1 MLWPS
6 RHLEV
11 KLRTRQRWWHWAQHD
26 VCTAKARLSLKS
38 TATSCTVQKIKV
50 NLEKKRGKNNNQ
62 TQKLCKEQDLILL
75 PSGFLP
81 VCDDFSCFF
90 PLFVITMLCFRHRT
104 ACRVLCCCTSSS
116 IERERRTEKRGDGKW
131 SKIPVSSV
139 KFLSKGAAKSATLRG
154 VAPHQDR

>member
-50 NLEKKRGKNNNQ
+50 NLEKREERTTTKLKNYARSK
-62 TQKLCKEQDLILL
+62 TWYSFH
-75 PSGFLP
+75 PVFLP
-81 VCDDFSCFF
+81 VCDDFSWFF